1 MLKMVLSHITTSQK
15 RRRNVMDMKEYETR
29 KQKAQSETL
38 VISKE
43 GEGYRVFSAHDPRT
57 IYLITA
63 SPDGI
68 TCTCPDFRF
77 HTSEPDWRCKHIIA
91 VLNQTEAIP
100 VESSAVPSEQE
111 TPPNGNG
118 KQRKR
123 TNGHKNGT
131 PQMVLKRSVSP
142 DGRIDSLSVEF
153 ACPVDKATVE
163 EIKTRALN
171 TLELQ
176 SDIVG
181 SFLDGQRP
189 VHATGNG
196 DAPVHDKSMQAQLLN
211 VAGMN
216 GKWGRRLFI
225 NVQVNGSVLK
235 LFGNRKELG
244 ESIVAAGYPG
254 LADHIEEG
262 MQLNLP
268 CRVTTKPS
276 EDRKY
281 VNIEQ
286 VLPPG
291 DGQGQRRMHQ

>member
-1 MLKMVLSHITTSQK
+1 MNSQAYE
-15 RRRNVMDMKEYETR
+15 RRKERAE
-29 KQKAQSETL
+29 SEPL
-38 VISKE
+38 VISKV
-43 GEGYRVFSAHDPRT
+43 GEGFRIYSAHDPRT
-57 IYLITA
+57 TYLVTDT
-63 SPDGI
+63 PNGV

-77 HTSEPDWRCKHIIA
+77 HASEPDWRCKHVLA
-91 VLNQTEAIP
+91 VLNQTEGLPQVSHHPEAGSAPEEQIP
-100 VESSAVPSEQE
+100 S
-111 TPPNGNG
+111 NGNG

-123 TNGHKNGT
+123 SNGNKNGT

-171 TLELQ
+171 TLKLQ

-189 VHATGNG
+189 VHATGHG
-196 DAPVHDKSMQAQLLN
+196 DAPVHNNSVQAHLLN
-211 VAGMN
+211 VAGMD

-225 NVQVNGSVLK
+225 NIRVNGSVLK
-235 LFGNRKELG
+235 LFGNRKQLG
-244 ESIVAAGYPG
+244 ESLAAAGYPG
-254 LADHIEEG
+254 LADHIEEA

-276 EDRKY
+276 GDGKY

-286 VLPPG
+286 VFPSEDP
-291 DGQGQRRMHQ
+291 QEQRRAHQ

>member
-1 MLKMVLSHITTSQK
+1 MNT
-15 RRRNVMDMKEYETR
+15 KEYETR
-29 KQKAQSETL
+29 KEKAQSETL
-38 VISKE
+38 VISKA

-57 IYLITA
+57 IYLITD

-77 HTSEPDWRCKHIIA
+77 HASEPDWRCKHILA
-91 VLNQTEAIP
+91 VLNQTEGLPQVSHNPEAGSAPEEQIP
-100 VESSAVPSEQE
+100 S
-111 TPPNGNG
+111 NGNG

-123 TNGHKNGT
+123 SNGNKNGT

-171 TLELQ
+171 TLKLQ

-291 DGQGQRRMHQ
+291 DGQGQRRMPQ